1 MVADRDPAVRGLIA
15 AMRER
20 ARGLGRGASLLV
32 VVVAYVTAVVLG
44 VLAAGAA
51 DGPAVG
57 LAALYVVSAL
67 VIYAWSMAV
76 DNGSMFDAWW
86 SVLPVVGA
94 IWIVST
100 GDGDLGVRQWLVL
113 VVVVLWGVRLT
124 ANWATAWPGLH
135 HEDWRYLD
143 MYEKGPKPLVSLFGV
158 HLVPA
163 ATVYL
168 GSLPLVT
175 SLVDGNRNADA
186 LAWVAFAVGLAA
198 VAVEGVA
205 DLQLRAFNRSK
216 QPGAVIDVGLWR
228 LSRHPNYF
236 GEVTFWW
243 SLWLAGLAADPGSWW
258 TVVGA
263 VAITAM
269 IRGASIPMMDRRS
282 AERRP
287 SFADYAARTPAL
299 VPIPRRAAR

>member
-1 MVADRDPAVRGLIA
+1 
-15 AMRER
+15 MRTR
-20 ARGLGRGASLLV
+20 IGQLRRGASLGV
-32 VVVAYVTAVVLG
+32 VAVAYVTAVG
-44 VLAAGAA
+44 VGLVAATAV

-57 LAALYVVSAL
+57 LGACYLGSAL
-67 VIYAWSMAV
+67 VIYCWSLAV

-94 IWIVST
+94 VWLTVT
-100 GDGDLGVRQWLVL
+100 ADGDPGLRQWLVL
-113 VVVVLWGVRLT
+113 AVVILWGVRLT
-124 ANWATAWPGLH
+124 ANWATAWPGLG

-143 MYEKGPKPLVSLFGV
+143 MYEKGPKPLISLFGV

-175 SLVDGNRNADA
+175 AIHDGDGSVGP
-186 LAWVAFAVGLAA
+186 LAWIAFVVGLGA
-198 VAVEGVA
+198 VAIEGVA
-205 DLQLRAFNRSK
+205 DLQLRAFNRTK
-216 QPGAVIDVGLWR
+216 QPGQIVDGGLWR

-243 SLWLAGLAADPGSWW
+243 SLWLAGLAADAGSWW

-263 VAITAM
+263 LAITAM

-282 AERRP
+282 TERRP
-287 SFADYAARTPAL
+287 GFADYAARTPAL
-299 VPIPRRAAR
+299 VPRPRR

>member
-1 MVADRDPAVRGLIA
+1 
-15 AMRER
+15 MRER
-20 ARGLGRGASLLV
+20 IRHLGRGPSLAV
-32 VVVAYVTAVVLG
+32 VVVAYVTAVGLG
-44 VLAAGAA
+44 LGAA
-51 DGPAVG
+51 AAVGGPAAG
-57 LAALYVVSAL
+57 LAACYLVSAL
-67 VIYAWSMAV
+67 VIYAWSMTV

-94 IWIVST
+94 FWIVGT
-100 GDGDLGVRQWLVL
+100 TDGEVGVRQWLVL
-113 VVVVLWGVRLT
+113 AVVVLWGVRLT
-124 ANWATAWPGLH
+124 ANWATAWPGLG

-143 MYEKGPKPLVSLFGV
+143 MYTKGPKPLISLFGV

-175 SLVDGNRNADA
+175 SLADGAPGADP

-198 VAVEGVA
+198 VAIEGVA
-205 DLQLRAFNRSK
+205 DLQLRAFNRTK

-236 GEVTFWW
+236 GEVSFWW
-243 SLWLAGLAADPGSWW
+243 SLWLAGIAADAGSWW
-258 TVVGA
+258 TIIGA
-263 VAITAM
+263 LAITAM

-287 SFADYAARTPAL
+287 AFAEYAGRTPAL
-299 VPIPRRAAR
+299 VPRPRRSAR

>member
-1 MVADRDPAVRGLIA
+1 VSGRFPGI
-15 AMRER
+15 
-20 ARGLGRGASLLV
+20 GRGASLA
-32 VVVAYVTAVVLG
+32 VVAVAYATAIGLG
-44 VLAAGAA
+44 LLAASAVS
-51 DGPAVG
+51 GPAVG
-57 LAALYVVSAL
+57 LAACYFVSAL

-94 IWIVST
+94 VWLTVTAATDPGI
-100 GDGDLGVRQWLVL
+100 RQWLL
-113 VVVVLWGVRLT
+113 LGVVVLWGVRLT
-124 ANWATAWPGLH
+124 ANWATAWPGLG
-135 HEDWRYLD
+135 HEDWRYID
-143 MYEKGPKPLVSLFGV
+143 MYEKGPKPLISLFGV

-175 SLVDGNRNADA
+175 VLHDGNGSADA
-186 LAWVAFAVGLAA
+186 LAWLAFAVGLAA
-198 VAVEGVA
+198 VAIEGVA
-205 DLQLRAFNRSK
+205 DLQLRAFNRTK
-216 QPGAVIDVGLWR
+216 QPGQVIDRGLWH

-236 GEVTFWW
+236 GEVSFWW
-243 SLWLAGLAADPGSWW
+243 SLWLAGVAAATSSWW

-269 IRGASIPMMDRRS
+269 IRGASIPMMDGRS

-287 SFADYAARTPAL
+287 AFAEYAARTPAL
-299 VPIPRRAAR
+299 IPLPRRRG